1 MKLRII
7 ALALSFL
14 AISGCDDFLE
24 KPPLDSLTDETYW
37 TNENNVRSFSWGFYT
52 TYFSGYGSGYAWG
65 KFFSSQTLNDDF
77 APASPAQFRKI
88 VPTAAVS
95 GTRTSRGYWSFYYV
109 RKANIF
115 LDRIQTVPMDEEAIQ
130 HWSGVARFF
139 RALEYHELVKQ
150 FGDVPWYDQELVESD
165 EEILYKPKDSREFV
179 MDKVLEDF
187 EFAMQNVRIDD
198 GNDGQTVNRA
208 VVLAF
213 MSRVFLYEGTW
224 QKYHNGNTEKAREY
238 LEASKNA
245 ATELMNTGEFALGN
259 YREVFNSLNLAGN
272 PEVILYRHYEPGI
285 LTHAL
290 NSYNNME
297 PQTGVSKDAIESYLA
312 EDGLPI
318 GISPL
323 YQGDKGIDNVMANR
337 DPRIY
342 ETLVSD
348 ELRLNGIASNYSTTG
363 YSTHKFLNEVIKDQP
378 EGSSNLN
385 YTDSPVMR
393 YGEVLINY
401 AEAVAE
407 LATVGG
413 TSLTQADLD
422 MSINVLRDRPGV
434 MLPHLEVLGDAPG
447 VNGIVYDDPA
457 RDPDVSGIIWEIRR
471 ERRIELMMEGFRTD
485 DLMRWEKLEYSDT
498 EGNPD
503 INRGAWIRRADYP
516 ELQSSVTLTDGDEG
530 YIIPATAAVSQRL
543 FEDPKVYLDPIP
555 LDQITLYNQH
565 GVTLTQNPGW

>member
-7 ALALSFL
+7 ALALSIFAL
-14 AISGCDDFLE
+14 SGCEDFLE

-37 TNENNVRSFSWGFYT
+37 TSESNVRSFSWGFYT
-52 TYFSGYGSGYAWG
+52 SYFSGYGSGYSWG

-77 APASPAQFRKI
+77 APSSPTQFRQT
-88 VPTAAVS
+88 VPTAA
-95 GTRTSRGYWSFYYV
+95 TSSYWTFSYV

-115 LDRIQTVPMDEEAIQ
+115 IDRIQTVPMSEEAIL
-130 HWSGVARFF
+130 HWTGVARFF
-139 RALEYHELVKQ
+139 RGMEYFDLVKQ
-150 FGDVPWYDQELVESD
+150 FGDVPWYDAELD
-165 EEILYKPKDSREFV
+165 QTNAEELYRPRDTREYV
-179 MDKVLEDF
+179 MDRVLEDF
-187 EFAMQNVRIDD
+187 EFAMANVRVDD
-198 GNDGQTVNRA
+198 GNNGLTVNRA
-208 VVLAF
+208 VVLAY
-213 MSRVFLYEGTW
+213 MSRIFLFEGTW
-224 QKYHNGNTEKAREY
+224 QKYHNANDEKAKTY

-245 ATELMNTGEFALGN
+245 ALTLINMGDYSLGN

-297 PQTGVSKDAIESYLA
+297 PQTGVSKDAIDSYLM
-312 EDGLPI
+312 EDGLPVS
-318 GISPL
+318 ISPL
-323 YQGDKGIDNVMANR
+323 YQGDKGIDNVMADR
-337 DPRIY
+337 DPRMY

-363 YSTHKFLNEVIKDQP
+363 YATHKFLNEVIKDLP

-393 YGEVLINY
+393 YGEVLMNY
-401 AEAVAE
+401 AEAAAE

-413 TSLTQADLD
+413 PALTQADLD
-422 MSINVLRDRPGV
+422 LSINVLRDRPGV
-434 MLPHLEVLGDAPG
+434 MLPHLEVTGESVA
-447 VNGIVYDDPA
+447 VNGLTYDDPA
-457 RDPDVSGIIWEIRR
+457 RDPEVSSVIWEIRR

-485 DLMRWEKLEYSDT
+485 DLKRWEKLEYSDT
-498 EGNPD
+498 QVNSD
-503 INRGAWIRRADYP
+503 INRGAWIRRVDYP
-516 ELQSSVTLTDGDEG
+516 ELQSSVTLSEGEEG

-543 FEDPKVYLDPIP
+543 FQDPKVYLDPVP
-555 LDQITLYNQH
+555 LDQITLYEQH